1 MVKGNF
7 GIRPMTETMEVIH
20 GIRNITPG
28 AIATMAM
35 LVCVFF
41 VRYLDRLLMSVGDL
55 VSFRQ

>member
-1 MVKGNF
+1 
-7 GIRPMTETMEVIH
+7 MTETMEVIH